1 MRRRVFHPPH
11 PPGRVNVTP
20 MIDVIM
26 VLIVFY
32 LIVGQMAA
40 ESKRTMPLPVAS
52 SGSRIVA
59 AEPLVVNVVVEAG
72 NVSIEVGRQVLN
84 ADELAALIKAR
95 IADRPETTVQIRADR
110 SLSFG
115 AVEPIIA
122 ACRAAGVGTVRI
134 ATEAIE

>member
-32 LIVGQMAA
+32 LIVGQLAA
-40 ESKRTMPLPVAS
+40 ESKRNMPLPIAS
-52 SGSRIVA
+52 SGSRHVA
-59 AEPLVVNVVVEAG
+59 SEPLVINVVVQDG
-72 NVSIEVGRQVLN
+72 LVVIEVDRRAMN
-84 ADELAALIKAR
+84 ADQLAVLIESRLAS
-95 IADRPETTVQIRADR
+95 RPDTTVQIRADR
-110 SLSFG
+110 SLMYG

-134 ATEAIE
+134 ATEVGE

>member
-40 ESKRTMPLPVAS
+40 ESKRNMPLPIAS
-52 SGSRIVA
+52 SGSRHIA
-59 AEPLVVNVVVEAG
+59 SDPLVINVLVQDGSVL
-72 NVSIEVGRQVLN
+72 IEVDRRMLN
-84 ADELAALIKAR
+84 PDELASLIEAR
-95 IADRPETTVQIRADR
+95 LASRPATTVQIRVDR
-110 SLSFG
+110 SRVYG

-134 ATEAIE
+134 ATEVGE

>member
-11 PPGRVNVTP
+11 PPGSVNVTP

-32 LIVGQMAA
+32 LIVGQTAA
-40 ESKRTMPLPVAS
+40 ESRRPMPLPIAS
-52 SGSRIVA
+52 SGSRQSAPGPI
-59 AEPLVVNVVVEAG
+59 VVNVVVQG
-72 NVSIEVGRQVLN
+72 GSVVIEVDRRLLN
-84 ADELAALIKAR
+84 PDELAALIEAR
-95 IADRPETTVQIRADR
+95 LARRPETGVQIRADR

-122 ACRAAGVGTVRI
+122 ACRAAGVSVVRI
-134 ATEAIE
+134 ATEAGG

>member
-1 MRRRVFHPPH
+1 MRRRIFHAPH

-40 ESKRTMPLPVAS
+40 ESRLNMPLPMAEA
-52 SGSRIVA
+52 GTRRIA
-59 AEPLVVNVVVEAG
+59 PEPLVINIIPEGDRVRIEVELRRIEAG
-72 NVSIEVGRQVLN
+72 
-84 ADELAALIKAR
+84 ALAALIRAR
-95 IADRPETTVQIRADR
+95 TERRPDTSVQIRAHR

-115 AVEPIIA
+115 AVEPVVR
-122 ACRAAGVGTVRI
+122 ACRAAGVGVVHI
-134 ATEAIE
+134 ATEPGE

>member
-40 ESKRTMPLPVAS
+40 ESKRSMPLPVAS
-52 SGSRIVA
+52 SGTRQVA
-59 AEPLVVNVVVEAG
+59 SEPLVVNVALQDG
-72 NVSIEVGRQVLN
+72 NVTIEVGRRVLS
-84 ADELAALIKAR
+84 ADELARFIESR